1 MILRTVRIFDEITW
15 LKLAR
20 RRAQLF
26 QAKSMSAHASAAA
39 RSGGARRV
47 RRRAPP
53 QRTTSNTRAWNVQ
66 NRIEIESAL
75 RLLLLAAE
83 PGVRIERVCLLD
95 HSSPGYRPRH
105 LHVQCIFTDGSFS
118 VWLTVDGTVPT
129 LREALRAVQ
138 PGRVRIHVHEELE
151 EEEEEEAP
159 NGGAASA
166 RTIAALPCLTL
177 EKRSAD
183 HLAADGIDACPFCL
197 EGFVTGDEV
206 LCMPCPGKHIAHA
219 PCMHQWLQIAS
230 TCPSCRF
237 MLPHGLPSAE
247 LHTLI
252 DPARSEL
259 AKLRLSPRT
268 SGTCGE
274 CETDDE
280 DITTSMPAAGG
291 AAGVAAGGA
300 PGSSAGGLPMDTA
313 REGDKFDAHNDA
325 QKLNVAAL
333 HRPEFEYRTAAE
345 AVASAS
351 ASAMAAAAAA
361 SAAAAARAEP
371 YRDRFIAAAAAAAAS
386 LDEAQSAEAREMAEL
401 LELLRSGSQSPRH
414 LSTISTSALISGG
427 VSAAAFAASNRS
439 TSSSS
444 SSSIA
449 LPTPPPLMP
458 PPLLLPYSLSP
469 TTVVQFSR
477 IGPAVVTQYNSPS
490 TAPRLSTYDSPSTAP
505 RLSTAPTAARPAAR
519 SSIEPSRLRLPRMS
533 WGRREAPN

>member
-1 MILRTVRIFDEITW
+1 
-15 LKLAR
+15 
-20 RRAQLF
+20 
-26 QAKSMSAHASAAA
+26 MSSSHVSVAA
-39 RSGGARRV
+39 RSGGAGGGARRV

-166 RTIAALPCLTL
+166 RTVAALPCLTL

-183 HLAADGIDACPFCL
+183 RLAADGIDACPFCL

-237 MLPHGLPSAE
+237 MLPHGLPSSE

-259 AKLRLSPRT
+259 TKLRLTPRT
-268 SGTCGE
+268 SSVTCGE
-274 CETDDE
+274 CQTDDD
-280 DITTSMPAAGG
+280 DITTSMPTAAG
-291 AAGVAAGGA
+291 AAGGA
-300 PGSSAGGLPMDTA
+300 PGSSGAGGLPMDTA
-313 REGDKFDAHNDA
+313 REGDKFDKFDA
-325 QKLNVAAL
+325 PKQNVTAL
-333 HRPEFEYRTAAE
+333 YRPEFDYRTAAE

-386 LDEAQSAEAREMAEL
+386 LDEAQSAEAREVAEL
-401 LELLRSGSQSPRH
+401 HELLRSGSQSPRH
-414 LSTISTSALISGG
+414 LSTSALYSGG
-427 VSAAAFAASNRS
+427 VSAVALAASSRS
-439 TSSSS
+439 NSSSS
-444 SSSIA
+444 SSSIALPAQHGA

-458 PPLLLPYSLSP
+458 PPLHLPYSLSPSP

-477 IGPAVVTQYNSPS
+477 TGPAVVTQYNSPS
-490 TAPRLSTYDSPSTAP
+490 TAPRLSTAP
-505 RLSTAPTAARPAAR
+505 PAAR
-519 SSIEPSRLRLPRMS
+519 TAEPSRLRLPRMS
-533 WGRREAPN
+533 WGRRAAPN

>member
-1 MILRTVRIFDEITW
+1 
-15 LKLAR
+15 
-20 RRAQLF
+20 
-26 QAKSMSAHASAAA
+26 
-39 RSGGARRV
+39 
-47 RRRAPP
+47 
-53 QRTTSNTRAWNVQ
+53 VQ

-166 RTIAALPCLTL
+166 RTVAALPCLTL

-183 HLAADGIDACPFCL
+183 HLAADGIDSCPFCL

-259 AKLRLSPRT
+259 AKLRLTPRT
-268 SGTCGE
+268 SVTCGE
-274 CETDDE
+274 CETDDD

-291 AAGVAAGGA
+291 AAGGAAGVAAGGA
-300 PGSSAGGLPMDTA
+300 AGSSAGSLPMDTA
-313 REGDKFDAHNDA
+313 REGDKLFDAHNDA

-333 HRPEFEYRTAAE
+333 HRPEFDHRTAAE
-345 AVASAS
+345 AMASAS

-414 LSTISTSALISGG
+414 LSTISMSALFSGG

-439 TSSSS
+439 NSSSS

-449 LPTPPPLMP
+449 SPTPPPLMP
-458 PPLLLPYSLSP
+458 PPLLPPYSLSP

-505 RLSTAPTAARPAAR
+505 RLSTAPPAARPAAR
-519 SSIEPSRLRLPRMS
+519 SPEPSRLRLPRMS
-533 WGRREAPN
+533 WGRREAPS